1 MSDISPAGY
10 AALHV
15 PRSLSADREAPSR
28 GGGLSIVYRE
38 YVVVRRNRLADEFR
52 PSTCVLQ
59 LVRLCSSPSLAYAL
73 PHLQTTVDV
82 YCLVDVDT
90 CVVPRTRTRFGD
102 RSFSAA
108 GPRIWNSLPPDLR
121 RPDIKLGEF
130 RRLLKTFLFV

>member
-15 PRSLSADREAPSR
+15 PRSLSADWEAPSR

-90 CVVPRTRTRFGD
+90 RVVPRTRTVLVTGVSPLPAPGSGTAYR
-102 RSFSAA
+102 
-108 GPRIWNSLPPDLR
+108 RICDGQTLSLANSVDY
-121 RPDIKLGEF
+121 
-130 RRLLKTFLFV
+130 